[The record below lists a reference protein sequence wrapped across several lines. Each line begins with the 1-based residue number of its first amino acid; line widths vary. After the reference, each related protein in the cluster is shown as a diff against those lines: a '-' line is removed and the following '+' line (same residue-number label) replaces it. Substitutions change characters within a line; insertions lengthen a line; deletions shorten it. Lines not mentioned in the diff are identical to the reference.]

1 MLLGGVLI
9 LSRGVAMSG
18 KRYPEEFK
26 IQAVQQVTKQG
37 HTLSSVAERL
47 GVSYKSLCDWVKKYD
62 KPEKQRK
69 QEDDQSAEIRQL
81 RADLKR
87 VTMERD
93 VLKEA
98 AVYFAGES
106 KKSTRS

>member
-1 MLLGGVLI
+1 
-9 LSRGVAMSG
+9 MSG

-26 IQAVQQVTKQG
+26 IQAVEQVTKQG
-37 HTLSSVAERL
+37 HSLTSVAERL
-47 GVSYKSLCDWVKKYD
+47 GVSYKSLSDWVKRYD
-62 KPEKQRK
+62 KPASQRQ
-69 QEDDQSAEIRQL
+69 QEDEQAVELRKL
-81 RADLKR
+81 RAELKR

-93 VLKEA
+93 ILKEA